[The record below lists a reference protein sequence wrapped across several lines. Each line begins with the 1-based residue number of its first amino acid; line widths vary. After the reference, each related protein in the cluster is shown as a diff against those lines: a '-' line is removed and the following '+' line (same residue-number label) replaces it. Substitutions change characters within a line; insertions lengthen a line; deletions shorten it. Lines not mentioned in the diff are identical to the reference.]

1 MFGLNNLCGQ
11 SDESI
16 TQKFIVTGWFFRFSG
31 GLIVQEQ
38 RIKGSQV
45 LLALQV
51 VQRAM
56 IQSVCLICINI
67 QCFICTA
74 GALVVVTVWGVWSI
88 PSHPTKLQYKAT
100 KAHCKRIQYSICYIW
115 TPYDL
120 SSQNWIVRSC
130 VVPFPSRQQFEA
142 KKMNKNRVS
151 RNIC

>member
-16 TQKFIVTGWFFRFSG
+16 AQKFIVTGGFFRFFG

-56 IQSVCLICINI
+56 IQS
-67 QCFICTA
+67 
-74 GALVVVTVWGVWSI
+74 
-88 PSHPTKLQYKAT
+88 
-100 KAHCKRIQYSICYIW
+100 
-115 TPYDL
+115 DL
-120 SSQNWIVRSC
+120 Y
-130 VVPFPSRQQFEA
+130 
-142 KKMNKNRVS
+142 VS
-151 RNIC
+151 FV